1 MAAMNLTPTII
12 IRIKETNM
20 NMKDFFAVRLPAIVK
35 GVNRSNV
42 IIALV
47 ALAIILNALFN
58 HLVLSRSGLRE
69 MIEAGNKLPDFS
81 MKLIDGRDVSNRD
94 FLGKPAV
101 YFFFANWCPCA
112 HLSIKFVKRAF
123 EKNKGSNL
131 AIYGVGIQD
140 STARYGDF
148 VKKHNIEFP
157 VANRGGDDFAE
168 SLGIRTTPTLVFV
181 DDKGI
186 VRFHFL
192 GKVERYEQV
201 ETGLNTIMGT
211 ATSP

>member
-1 MAAMNLTPTII
+1 MNITPAII
-12 IRIKETNM
+12 IRIKEAGM
-20 NMKDFFAVRLPAIVK
+20 NIIDFFAVRLPTLVK

-47 ALAIILNALFN
+47 ALAIILNAIFN
-58 HLVLSRSGLRE
+58 HLALARSGLRE
-69 MIEAGNKLPDFS
+69 MIEAGNRLPDFS
-81 MKLIDGRDVSNRD
+81 MKLIDDRDISNRD
-94 FLGKPAV
+94 LLGKPAV

-112 HLSIKFVKRAF
+112 HLSVKFVKRAF

-131 AIYGVGIQD
+131 AVYGVGIQD
-140 STARYGDF
+140 STARYEDF
-148 VKKHNIEFP
+148 VKKHDIEFP

-201 ETGLNTIMGT
+201 EKGLSAILGT
-211 ATSP
+211 AAAPF